1 MPYFTVITHGRG
13 KICLWNET
21 DTNFCRGFYTTSI
34 FKTDNEKS
42 ARILAVNKILN
53 RWEGSEYRKFLKGGL
68 KFDVDEVIEISA
80 NRFYKAKLVNFF
92 RLGGFLPTIPEKGH
106 TFYSEE

>member
-13 KICLWNET
+13 KICLGNET
-21 DTNFCRGFYTTSI
+21 DASFCRGFYTTSI
-34 FKTDNEKS
+34 FKTDNGESAKLLAINKIRYRWEKS
-42 ARILAVNKILN
+42 
-53 RWEGSEYRKFLKGGL
+53 EYHKFLEGNL
-68 KFDVDEVIEISA
+68 KLGVDKVIEISA